1 MGWLTNTGVGIRMEE
16 PQGVSQWQTPWG
28 QNQTLR
34 IIITMTSLSVFS
46 FNDNQVRIVTVDG
59 EPWFVAKDVLEA
71 METSTKVTDLK
82 ALIVEDLGDEF
93 VTNESIKDT
102 LGRNQEMMLLSEPA
116 LTLFVSRSRTEV
128 GKSMNRW
135 IHTEVLPAIRKT
147 GRYEVIPKPD
157 PTPALPPADVRVDKL
172 MSNLE
177 KLGIDITNPRY
188 HQCIQDFVMDKIMG
202 AAGPALPASNE
213 PQWLGVAEK
222 AEQMGYSVGLVSR
235 FRSALGRFV
244 SSHVDEFNLELRR
257 EKRLCNGTQRE
268 INLFKDCPELEQVI
282 AEYMDAKVLAS

>member
-1 MGWLTNTGVGIRMEE
+1 
-16 PQGVSQWQTPWG
+16 
-28 QNQTLR
+28 
-34 IIITMTSLSVFS
+34 MTSLSVFS

-71 METSTKVTDLK
+71 IETTTTVTALK
-82 ALIVEDLGDEF
+82 TLVVEDLGEEF
-93 VTNESIKDT
+93 VINQHLQTN
-102 LGRNQEMMLLSEPA
+102 GGNQEMMLLSEPA
-116 LTLFVSRSRTEV
+116 LTLFVSRSRTEL

-147 GRYEVIPKPD
+147 GRYEVIPQPE
-157 PTPALPPADVRVDKL
+157 PTHALPPADVRVDKL
-172 MSNLE
+172 MTNLE

-202 AAGPALPASNE
+202 AAAGPALPASNE

-222 AEQMGYSVGLVSR
+222 AEQMGYPIKLVSQY
-235 FRSALGRFV
+235 RSALGRYV
-244 SSHVDEFNLELRR
+244 SSHIDEFGLEKCR

-268 INLFKDCPELEQVI
+268 INLFKDCPELERVI